1 MSKNFDDNS
10 SKNSHID
17 KNIENLEN
25 EKFLK
30 NQWRKEIAESLVIQ
44 KHFLN
49 YKQWSVDNF
58 IDHYI
63 SEKYL
68 IHTYGDM
75 YKDILD
81 RNRDQWIDFAHEA
94 LNAILQK
101 KLFDKQ
107 CLWRAE
113 EIVIK
118 EIEIA
123 YDFEIWENR
132 IFECPFIEE
141 ITQHDIAM
149 YEGFLSAIDTNID
162 ELLNNDWQ
170 NYDDIKA
177 AYANENDEFDEI
189 PKWYEYNNTR
199 TGNSQL
205 LLLPDIRGQKES
217 FYLGCHYAKH
227 KAENPETLSD
237 QQTENF
243 NKPILESLNKKNIEY
258 FINTFENKEL
268 QKKYQ
273 YYNAGNTYQNIDKE
287 RISELMIDILDIDE
301 PIAIEANYNM
311 LDAIQKAY
319 NNYRIKKIIAHLPIA
334 FEQYLFNK
342 KMGFI
347 TRIDNSFNEGI
358 RLTYKDNIIAGR
370 LLVNEDGNLDF

>member
-10 SKNSHID
+10 FKNSHID